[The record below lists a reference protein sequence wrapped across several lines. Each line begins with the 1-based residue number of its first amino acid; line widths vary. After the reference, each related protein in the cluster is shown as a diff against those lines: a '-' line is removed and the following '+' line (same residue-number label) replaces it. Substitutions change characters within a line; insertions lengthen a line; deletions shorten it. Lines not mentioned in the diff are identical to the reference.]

1 MAEITP
7 TGITATELGD
17 FVEDLEGV
25 FRSALGDDL
34 SLEAATPQGQIIGAL
49 ALVLTQVD
57 ELAIH
62 VANGMNL
69 YTAANSQL
77 GDYGTL
83 FSLPRTV
90 GQMSTVTATLSG
102 TPNTIVPAGSRA
114 RTSAGAVFATTEQVI
129 IGGSRSVDVLMRA
142 VEFGPLVAAIGA
154 LDMIVDALPGWTG
167 VTNAAAAELGRDIE
181 SDAEYRRRYGNQVAI
196 HARDGLEAIRSRV
209 LSTANVVEC
218 HVRDN
223 SSTVDETIQSVLI
236 NARSILVIVQ
246 GGADADV
253 AAAIAATKPIGVP
266 TIGDQLV
273 QVPHAQGFNIPIR
286 FRRVIPVPIQ
296 IAVNLTALTGFPS
309 DGFAV
314 MRANLLHWFSGTWPV
329 PGPGIFDQSGVGIG
343 EALDLERLNTPLNAV
358 PGHRLN
364 SVVVTRVQGDAALGT
379 PNLDQ
384 RFTLESGNITFT
396 LTPA

>member
-7 TGITATELGD
+7 TGIRATELGEY
-17 FVEDLEGV
+17 VEDLEAA

-49 ALVLTQVD
+49 ALAYTQLD

-83 FSLPRTV
+83 FSLPRTA
-90 GQMSTVTATLSG
+90 GQQSTVMATLTG
-102 TPNTIVPAGSRA
+102 TPNTVVPIGSRA

-129 IGGSRSVDVLMRA
+129 IDNSRSVDVMMRA
-142 VEFGPLVAAIGA
+142 IEFGPLMAAAGA
-154 LDMIVDALPGWTG
+154 LDMIVDAIPGWTG
-167 VTNAAAAELGRDIE
+167 VTNAAVAELGRDAE
-181 SDAEYRRRYGNQVAI
+181 SDADYRRRYGNEVAI
-196 HARDGLEAIRSRV
+196 HARDGLEAIRARV
-209 LSTANVVEC
+209 LGTANVIDC

-223 SSTVDETIQSVLI
+223 SSTVDEMIQGVTVT
-236 NARSILVIVQ
+236 ARSILVIVQ

-273 QVPHAQGFNIPIR
+273 QVAHAQGFNIPIR
-286 FRRVIPVPIQ
+286 FRRVVPIPIQ

-309 DGFAV
+309 NGFTT
-314 MRANLLHWFSGTWPV
+314 MRSNLLHWFGGTWPV

-364 SVVVTRVQGDAALGT
+364 SVTVTRVESNAPLGT

-384 RFTLESGNITFT
+384 RYTLASGAITFT
-396 LTPA
+396 LTS